1 MQGITQAIDSRDG
14 VFIGGTNLRHTKNT
28 LKTMSTSFY
37 NESIDQELS
46 IKELGQAA
54 GGFAFVPVPLA
65 LEVWKKS
72 LEKELPKIIQ
82 NMTQNDGS
90 SPTEQEGEKSDKPE
104 E

>member
-1 MQGITQAIDSRDG
+1 M
-14 VFIGGTNLRHTKNT
+14 FIGGKYLRYTHNT
-28 LKTMSTSFY
+28 LKTMTTSFI

-46 IKELGQAA
+46 IEQLEQAA
-54 GGFAFVPVPLA
+54 GGFAFIGVPLA
-65 LEVWKKS
+65 MEAVKKS
-72 LEKELPKIIQ
+72 LVKELPKIIQ